1 MKKIT
6 NLLFVMLL
14 LCVSCSKDNDNT
26 GGSDD
31 NGSNPLVPSLTG
43 AITDNEVNFDNP
55 KLKCTDCFIEFQPE
69 TRLLTEERYASMR
82 LKFNDNVEIIINSVA
97 DIRDVKETDKV
108 YRFLKYCV
116 KSEAFDASITVNLKN
131 DDVIVSSETFDA
143 PADADWWSFASD
155 DSYFT
160 INLNLNGKEYKYS
173 GTFKYEFP
181 EDTVEEQI
189 KFLAGKW
196 KPIYYGGNDPDD
208 ELLAWVYNVYTSN
221 DKNIRLRKDDIL
233 EFNRDG
239 TVYYWDGG
247 TNRYTEDYY
256 NGTYKIPN
264 YNYELERVEAT
275 YTVKFKRVSLDKTHN
290 IYYIDY
296 FLSDHADFID
306 KEYAHRLEGMYK
318 CTFKYENGIL
328 YLNDETSRKWFTF
341 KRA

>member
-6 NLLFVMLL
+6 NLLFVVLL
-14 LCVSCSKDNDNT
+14 LLSSCSKDNDNT
-26 GGSDD
+26 DGGDD
-31 NGSNPLVPSLTG
+31 SGSNPLVPSLTG
-43 AITDNEVNFDNP
+43 AITKNEVNFDNP
-55 KLKCTDCFIEFQPE
+55 KLKCTDCFVEFKPE

-116 KSEAFDASITVNLKN
+116 KSEVFDASITVNLKN
-131 DDVIVSSETFDA
+131 DDKIVSSETFDA

-173 GTFKYEFP
+173 GAFKYEFP

-189 KFLAGKW
+189 KFLTGKW
-196 KPIYYGGNDPDD
+196 KPIYYGGMWYD
-208 ELLAWVYNVYTSN
+208 ERDMYYIATST
-221 DKNIRLRKDDIL
+221 DKYIRLRKDDIL

-256 NGTYKIPN
+256 NGTYKINN

-275 YTVKFKRVSLDKTHN
+275 YSVKFKRVSLDKTHN

-296 FLSDHADFID
+296 FLSDLADFTWD
-306 KEYAHRLEGMYK
+306 KKAAHKLEGMYN
-318 CTFKYENGIL
+318 CTYKYENGLL
-328 YLNDETSRKWFTF
+328 YLNDEETGKWYSF

>member
-14 LCVSCSKDNDNT
+14 LLYSCSKDSDNT

-31 NGSNPLVPSLTG
+31 NGNGSNPLVPSLTG
-43 AITDNEVNFDNP
+43 AITDKEVNFDNP
-55 KLKCTDCFIEFQPE
+55 KLKCTDCFVEFQPE
-69 TRLLTEERYASMR
+69 TRLMAEERYASMR

-97 DIRDVKETDKV
+97 DIRDTKEADKV

-116 KSEAFDASITVNLKN
+116 QSEVFDASITVNLKN

-143 PADADWWSFASD
+143 PANADWWEFASD
-155 DSYFT
+155 NSYFT

-173 GTFKYEFP
+173 GAFKYEFP
-181 EDTVEEQI
+181 EDSVEEQI

-208 ELLAWVYNVYTSN
+208 EQLAWIYNVNTAK
-221 DKNIRLRKDDIL
+221 DKYIRLRKDDIL

-256 NGTYKIPN
+256 NGTYKINN

-275 YTVKFKRVSLDKTHN
+275 YSVKFKRVSLDK

-296 FLSDHADFID
+296 FLSDLADFID

-328 YLNDETSRKWFTF
+328 YLNDEEWGVWYTF

>member
-14 LCVSCSKDNDNT
+14 LLCVSCSKDDI
-26 GGSDD
+26 GSDD
-31 NGSNPLVPSLTG
+31 NGNGSNPLVPSLTG
-43 AITDNEVNFDNP
+43 AITNNEVNFDNP

-97 DIRDVKETDKV
+97 DIRDTKESDKV

-116 KSEAFDASITVNLKN
+116 KSEVFDASITVNLKN
-131 DDVIVSSETFDA
+131 DDVIVSTETFDA

-173 GTFKYEFP
+173 GKFKYEFP
-181 EDTVEEQI
+181 EDSVEEQI
-189 KFLAGKW
+189 KLLTGKW
-196 KPIYYGGNDPDD
+196 KPIYYGGLDYDNRDIYYV
-208 ELLAWVYNVYTSN
+208 ATSN
-221 DKNIRLRKDDIL
+221 YKPVAVLKDDIL
-233 EFNRDG
+233 EFNSDG
-239 TVYYWDGG
+239 TVYFWTNG
-247 TNRYTEDYY
+247 TTEYGDIWFD
-256 NGTYKIPN
+256 GTYKLPN
-264 YNYELERVEAT
+264 YNYELDRFEVT
-275 YTVKFKRVSLDKTHN
+275 YTIKFKRYSLDKTRK

-296 FLSDHADFID
+296 YVSD
-306 KEYAHRLEGMYK
+306 YAWTNDEKTIHTFEKMYK
-318 CTFKYENGIL
+318 CTYKYENGIL
-328 YLNDETSRKWFTF
+328 YLNDEEKGKWFTF

>member
-43 AITDNEVNFDNP
+43 AITENEVNFNNP
-55 KLKCTDCFIEFQPE
+55 KLKCVDCFVEFQPE

-116 KSEAFDASITVNLKN
+116 KSETFDASITVNLKN

-143 PADADWWSFASD
+143 PADADWWEFASD
-155 DSYFT
+155 NSYFT

-173 GTFKYEFP
+173 GKFKYEFP
-181 EDTVEEQI
+181 EDSAEEQI
-189 KFLAGKW
+189 KFLTGKW
-196 KPIYYGGNDPDD
+196 KPIYYGGKDPDD
-208 ELLAWVYNVYTSN
+208 DLAYLYNVNTSN
-221 DKNIRLRKDDIL
+221 DKSIRVRKDDIL
-233 EFNRDG
+233 EFKSDG
-239 TVYYWDGG
+239 TVYYWDNG
-247 TNRYTEDYY
+247 TTSYSDDWF
-256 NGTYKIPN
+256 NGTYYIPN
-264 YNYELERVEAT
+264 YNYKLNRVEAT
-275 YTVKFKRVSLDKTHN
+275 YTVKFKRVSADKTHN
-290 IYYIDY
+290 IYCIDY
-296 FLSDHADFID
+296 FLSSLKDDGYMYSHTL
-306 KEYAHRLEGMYK
+306 EYMFL
-318 CTFKYENGIL
+318 CTYKYENGIL
-328 YLNDETSRKWFTF
+328 TLNDEASHRWFTF